1 MKDKRFFFCS
11 VSKVR
16 LSALFLAAFFLF
28 SATSAQAIVGIADH
42 VVISEIQTASVLT
55 GGVNDDF
62 VELYNPTNSAIDLG
76 SWSVQRTTGSGSGL
90 YRKQLAGTIPAHG
103 FYLIVRDNT
112 NTTPELLAKADILA
126 SGSSFSLADNNIV
139 YLVSNIENI
148 TGSDDTDIVD
158 FVGWGNASF
167 FEDATAPNPV
177 AGTSLE
183 RKSADVDVA
192 GEGNA
197 WDTNN
202 NSLDFFVNATPY
214 PQNSSS
220 QLEMPANNEGDEPN
234 EPPVDDEE
242 PNEPPSIGS
251 DLVHGLQRLVKVP
264 HYLFRELDRLP
275 RWLERISR

>member
-1 MKDKRFFFCS
+1 MKDKRIFFCS
-11 VSKVR
+11 VSKVG
-16 LSALFLAAFFLF
+16 LSALFLAAFFLL
-28 SATSAQAIVGIADH
+28 SATSTQAVVGIANH
-42 VVISEIQTASVLT
+42 IVISEIQTASVLT

-62 VELYNPTNSAIDLG
+62 VELYNPTNSAIDLS
-76 SWSVQRTTGSGSGL
+76 SWSIQRTTGSGSGL

-103 FYLIVRDNT
+103 FYLIIRDND

-126 SGSSFSLADNNIV
+126 SGSGFSLADNNIV
-139 YLVSNIENI
+139 YLVSNTENI
-148 TGSDDTDIVD
+148 TDSDDADIVD
-158 FVGWGNASF
+158 FVGWGSASF
-167 FEDATAPNPV
+167 FEGAAASNPV

-183 RKSADVDVA
+183 RKSADIDVA

-202 NSLDFFVNATPY
+202 NSLDFFVNTTPY

-220 QLEMPANNEGDEPN
+220 QLEMPADNEEEEPSAPPADE
-234 EPPVDDEE
+234 EE

-264 HYLFRELDRLP
+264 HYLFKELDRLP
-275 RWLERISR
+275 RWLERMSR